1 MLLHPT
7 LDKLEQM
14 RLHGMARALR
24 DQLTQPEMEQ
34 LPFMD
39 RLGLLVD
46 HEEIV
51 RYNNRLRSRLRRARL
66 RQEASMADL
75 DYRRGRNLD
84 RRLMAS
90 LSTCDWVGKHHNAI
104 ITGPTGVGK
113 SFVACALAHKAC
125 MEGFTV
131 RYHRLHRLLEDL
143 QLAHGGGRFLKLLK
157 QLTRFHLLVL
167 DDWGL
172 SRISALHQR
181 DLLELIDDRYQKG
194 SIVVT
199 SQMPVSVWHEGME
212 DPTLADAILDRLI
225 HNAHHIA
232 LKGESMRQR
241 LPKWQNL
248 PEKTSVTDARQ
259 P

>member
-1 MLLHPT
+1 
-7 LDKLEQM
+7 
-14 RLHGMARALR
+14 
-24 DQLTQPEMEQ
+24 
-34 LPFMD
+34 MD

-46 HEEIV
+46 QEAIV
-51 RYNNRLRSRLRRARL
+51 RYNKRLRSHLRRARL

-84 RRLMAS
+84 RHLMGS
-90 LSTCDWVGKHHNAI
+90 LATCDWLRKHHNVI
-104 ITGPTGVGK
+104 ISGPAGVGK

-125 MEGFTV
+125 IEGFTV
-131 RYHRLHRLLEDL
+131 RYHRLHRLPEDL
-143 QLAHGGGRFLKLLK
+143 QLAHGDGRFLKLLK
-157 QLTRFHLLVL
+157 QLMRFHLLVL

-172 SRISALHQR
+172 SRMNTLHQQ
-181 DLLELIDDRYQKG
+181 DLLELTTDDRYQKG

-199 SQMPVSVWHEGME
+199 SQMPANVWHECME

-225 HNAHHIA
+225 HHAHHIA
-232 LKGESMRQR
+232 LKGEPMRKR

-248 PEKTSVTDARQ
+248 REKTSVTDTRE